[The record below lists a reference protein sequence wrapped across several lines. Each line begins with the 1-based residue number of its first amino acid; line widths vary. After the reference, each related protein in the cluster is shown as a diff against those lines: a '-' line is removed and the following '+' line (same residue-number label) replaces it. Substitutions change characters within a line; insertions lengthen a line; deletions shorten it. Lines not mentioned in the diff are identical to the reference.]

1 MAIDFSGVQ
10 TTDNYS
16 SVFVPKLQEGQK
28 GVACWLDPAVITYTG
43 TPYTGAYRVN
53 SGSGGS
59 VERYNGS
66 SWAAQAIQGIT
77 YNGGTPQIGGSNILK
92 ASDATEAATGS
103 KLVMRTAAGYV
114 NVAYLN
120 QSSPDGE
127 NPSIAQ
133 VFVQSGADGYLR
145 KATIAWLAAYVAN
158 QNVVS
163 SGGWNF
169 SSNGGVG
176 IASQGGKLTAY
187 GAAGAAGVMS
197 FWRDGVAAVNF
208 GLDTDNVVRLGGWT
222 DGLNNYRW
230 QSNPAGDFFVK
241 GVIYPSNQATNYL
254 RSCTSSYGS
263 LEMVGSNTG
272 YVGLSFNTS
281 AANTVASM
289 FDASGNGGD
298 YDYATGWHFYW
309 NRGLACLAIGGASA
323 VSGYKLAVNGHAY
336 VAGQLAATGLLYGN
350 NSGKG
355 FGAITITT
363 STSAPTGGSDGDF
376 HMIY

>member
-92 ASDATEAATGS
+92 ASDAAEAATAS
-103 KLVMRTAAGYV
+103 KLVMRTSGGYV
-114 NVAYLN
+114 NAAYFN
-120 QSSPDGE
+120 QSSADGE
-127 NPSIAQ
+127 NPAISQ
-133 VFVQSGADGYLR
+133 VFVQTGADGFLR
-145 KATIAWLAAYVAN
+145 KASIAYFATSIGAQGVA
-158 QNVVS
+158 VS
-163 SGGWNF
+163 AGWNF
-169 SSNGGVG
+169 GSVGGVG
-176 IASQGGKLTAY
+176 SNVQAGYLAAHSTG
-187 GAAGAAGVMS
+187 GAAATMS
-197 FWRDGVAAVNF
+197 FHRSGNYAVNF
-208 GLDTDNVVRLGGWT
+208 GLDTDNVVRLGGWS
-222 DGLNNYRW
+222 DGTNTYRW
-230 QSNPAGDFFVK
+230 QSNAAGNFYIR
-241 GVIYPSNQATNYL
+241 GVLYPSNGGNYL
-254 RSCTSSYGS
+254 SGVSASYGS
-263 LEMVGSNTG
+263 LEMVGMNSAYTG
-272 YVGLSFNTS
+272 VSFNTS
-281 AANTVASM
+281 ASGSVTGM

-298 YDYATGWHFYW
+298 WDQTTGWHFYW
-309 NRGLACLAIGGASA
+309 NRGNACLAIGGATTLA
-323 VSGYKLAVNGHAY
+323 GYKMHVNGHAY
-336 VAGQLAATGLLYGN
+336 VAGQLAASGPLYGN
-350 NSGKG
+350 NGAKG

-363 STSAPTGGSDGDF
+363 STSAPTGGADGDF